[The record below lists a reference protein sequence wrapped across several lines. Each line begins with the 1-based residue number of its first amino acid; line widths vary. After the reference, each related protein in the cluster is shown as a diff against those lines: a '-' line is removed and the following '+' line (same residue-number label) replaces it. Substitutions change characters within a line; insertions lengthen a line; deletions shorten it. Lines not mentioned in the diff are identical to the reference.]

1 MNILEISSNLT
12 TEEIKEKIRAIG
24 YYRYPLNREK
34 GFGLMIKWFYL
45 LFILG
50 FIMWGADTFN
60 IKILFIGTILLM
72 ITVIFAILFLGLWL
86 LATNNDPDKDK
97 KWYEEILWFLEA
109 VIYNKNII
117 DIKYQKLQLLVS
129 IDTIENDIDP
139 SLVIQIKNTIQEISD
154 IIQSIH
160 WMEWNILENKKYS
173 HIFNNEEEYL
183 YYLDLFISKYKK
195 ELFALFDYF
204 EKSIQEWLTL
214 HTQELETIELNI
226 YHQSKELWSENLAI
240 QDIRLRWYLE
250 NLKNTV
256 NLNIPS

>member
-1 MNILEISSNLT
+1 MTTSKISSNLT
-12 TEEIKEKIRAIG
+12 TEEIKEKIRSIG

-34 GFGLMIKWFYL
+34 GFRM
-45 LFILG
+45 LFILTWISIFLPG
-50 FIMWGADTFN
+50 MIFLDWGSDTF
-60 IKILFIGTILLM
+60 IIIWISIILVLCFS
-72 ITVIFAILFLGLWL
+72 VIFLGLWL

-183 YYLDLFISKYKK
+183 YYLDLFISKYKN
-195 ELFALFDYF
+195 ELFTLFDYF